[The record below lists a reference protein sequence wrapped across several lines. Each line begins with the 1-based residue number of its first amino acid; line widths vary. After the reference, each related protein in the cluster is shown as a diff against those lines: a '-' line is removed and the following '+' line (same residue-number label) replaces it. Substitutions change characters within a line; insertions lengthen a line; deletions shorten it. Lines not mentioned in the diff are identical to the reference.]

1 MMKPRLGLSI
11 LFLLVVL
18 DVNAQDLQW
27 WNPVQHEFPVIEGQA
42 WGAEVERPYQRLP
55 ARAEEK
61 VHPSVW
67 VNGTNSAG
75 LMIRFRSNSPN
86 IHIRYTTF
94 DSNGQ
99 SLNHMPATGVSGVD
113 LYTISSDGEEQ
124 WCAARRS
131 FGDTI
136 LYKYDGL
143 RPNDPYHEFGR
154 EYRLYL
160 PLYNEV
166 NDLEI
171 GVVGDTYFE
180 PLPLK
185 IEKPIVV
192 YGTSITHGACASRPG
207 MAWANILGRK
217 MDRPLINLGF
227 SGSGRLDE
235 PVINLLTEIDA
246 QVFVLDCLPNLTNSL
261 YTTEV
266 LTEKI
271 RYAVK
276 TLKNK
281 RPDTPVLLVDHAGYT
296 DDLTAP
302 KRAESYQ
309 RVNKIQRDVF
319 SELIEEGVQELF
331 YLSKEEIGLEMDHMV
346 DGTHPTD
353 LGMQQYA
360 KAYEARLRK
369 ILKEPLGGISTQKP
383 ITQFREPGNY
393 DWEKRHRQILELNK
407 TDPPKAVILA
417 NSIIHFWG
425 GEPKA
430 IMAREQESWE
440 DYFNPAGLRNLAY
453 GWDRIEN
460 VLWRVY
466 HGELDGFKAEKVLV
480 MIGTNNLHL
489 NTNEEVIEGLRQ
501 LSIAIK
507 ERQPKAQFT
516 LMGLLPRR
524 DLEKRIVVLNMGIDK
539 LAKELN
545 LPYTDLGE
553 VLLQKSGKIDEG
565 LFSDG
570 LHPNAAGYLKLRT
583 GIQTILTD

>member
-1 MMKPRLGLSI
+1 MKKLNLLLLFSI
-11 LFLLVVL
+11 LALGA
-18 DVNAQDLQW
+18 NAQDLIW
-27 WNPVQHEFPVIEGQA
+27 WNPVEHEFPVIEGQA
-42 WGAEVERPYQRLP
+42 WGAEVKRSYQRLP
-55 ARAEEK
+55 KRSEH
-61 VHPSVW
+61 VVPPSVW
-67 VNGTNSAG
+67 SNGTNSAG
-75 LMIRFRSNSPN
+75 LMIRFRSNSPS
-86 IHIRYTTF
+86 IHIRYNTF
-94 DSNGQ
+94 DPNGQ

-113 LYTISSDGEEQ
+113 LYTISSDGEEL

-143 RPNDPYHEFGR
+143 KPNDQYHEFGR

-166 NDLEI
+166 KDLEI
-171 GVVGDTYFE
+171 GVVAETYFE
-180 PLPLK
+180 PLPIK

-207 MAWANILGRK
+207 MAWANILSRK
-217 MDRPLINLGF
+217 MDRQLINLGF

-235 PVINLLTEIDA
+235 SVINLLTEIDA
-246 QVFVLDCLPNLTNSL
+246 KVLILDCLPNLIGSQ
-261 YTTEV
+261 YTTEI
-266 LTEKI
+266 LSEKI
-271 RYAVK
+271 RFAVK
-276 TLKNK
+276 TLKAK
-281 RPDTPVLLVDHAGYT
+281 RPETPILLVEHAGYT
-296 DDLTAP
+296 DGLTAP

-319 SELIEEGVQELF
+319 GELIEEGVKELY
-331 YLSKEEIGLEMDHMV
+331 YLSKEEIGLSIDAMV
-346 DGTHPTD
+346 DGTHPSD

-360 KAYEARLRK
+360 DAYETSLRT

-393 DWEKRHRQILELNK
+393 DWQKRHRQILELNN

-430 IMAREQESWE
+430 KIAREQESWE
-440 DYFNPAGLRNLAY
+440 TYFSPAGLRNLAY

-466 HGELDGFKAEKVLV
+466 HGELDGFDAEKVLM

-516 LMGLLPRR
+516 LLGILPRR
-524 DLEKRIVVLNMGIDK
+524 DLEQRVIELNTGISQ
-539 LAKELN
+539 LAKEFN
-545 LPYTDLGE
+545 LSYRDLGG
-553 VLLQKSGKIDEG
+553 VFLLKDGKIDET

-570 LHPNAAGYLKLRT
+570 LHPNATGYLKLRP
-583 GIQTILTD
+583 GIQSILER